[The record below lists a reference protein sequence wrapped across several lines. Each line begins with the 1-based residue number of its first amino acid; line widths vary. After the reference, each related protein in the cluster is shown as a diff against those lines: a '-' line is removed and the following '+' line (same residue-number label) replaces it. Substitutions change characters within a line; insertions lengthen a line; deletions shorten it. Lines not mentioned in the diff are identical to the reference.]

1 MSAPPMTF
9 QWTGEAME
17 PLRRFHNLANN
28 QFVVGQTYRLV
39 EQEERSEVSH
49 RQEFAWLKDAWL
61 SLPEDIASDY
71 PTVEHLRKRALIATG
86 WCTVSDYVCS
96 NATEAVRWAEN
107 LRREADQYTLVM
119 CSRSVVR
126 VFKAKSQSRGAM
138 NKEDFQSSKTAI
150 LEWVAGLLDVTPQ
163 QLSSAGQGASGANNP
178 AREAA

>member
-17 PLRRFHNLANN
+17 PLRRFHNIAND
-28 QFVVGQTYRLV
+28 QFAVGQTYRLI

-49 RQEFAWLKDAWL
+49 RQEFAWLKEAWL
-61 SLPEDIASDY
+61 TLPDEIAADY

-126 VFKAKSQSRGAM
+126 VFKAKSQSRTAM
-138 NKEDFQSSKTAI
+138 GKEEFQASKTAI
-150 LEWVAGLLDVTPQ
+150 LDWVAGLLDVTPQ
-163 QLSSAGQGASGANNP
+163 QLSTAGQGGDAAKNRVP
-178 AREAA
+178 EAA